1 MLFIN
6 LFAASNCP
14 HACAPVVQIGHR
26 LSLSAILFQLKSF
39 NNFVLESLV
48 WIGWGGVSKGV
59 GGFLFLTKLSALL
72 YLTCL
77 QICKTNTK
85 TLYFFK
91 HTLLIFQ
98 SYFAVRL
105 QFFIKITF
113 LLLFKVLGLRFQI

>member
-72 YLTCL
+72 PYMFANL
-77 QICKTNTK
+77 QNQYKNTLFLQ
-85 TLYFFK
+85 T
-91 HTLLIFQ
+91 HTFNF
-98 SYFAVRL
+98 S
-105 QFFIKITF
+105 K
-113 LLLFKVLGLRFQI
+113 LFCC